1 MVEIGGELSLAGY
14 NLNKQKWSIG
24 IQNPL
29 SKNIKSTLNL
39 TLTDKS
45 VATSGN
51 YRNFFIYEGKK
62 YSHIISPVTGYP
74 VDNNILSVTIIS
86 DHCMDADALA
96 TSLMIMSIND
106 GMALIES
113 IEDAEVFYI
122 TKEGES
128 LYSKGFRRF
137 IR

>member
-1 MVEIGGELSLAGY
+1 M
-14 NLNKQKWSIG
+14 
-24 IQNPL
+24 
-29 SKNIKSTLNL
+29 
-39 TLTDKS
+39 
-45 VATSGN
+45 
-51 YRNFFIYEGKK
+51 
-62 YSHIISPVTGYP
+62 TGYP

-96 TSLMIMSIND
+96 TSLMVMSIND